1 MSSKFPGE
9 NHGAP
14 MDSQRESF
22 VSEAYLRAKSVW
34 RGRPQRRRRK
44 SDITAGQAST
54 AFAKGRDP
62 RMLST
67 VLSSIVQDMGWSEEI
82 DQARIIEEWAEFVG
96 EGTAA
101 HTKVL
106 GISDGV
112 LLVQCD
118 STTWATELRRL
129 RAEML
134 TRLMRE
140 YPDAEIRDVR
150 FLAPGAPSW
159 RHGPRVVKGRGP
171 RDTYG

>member
-1 MSSKFPGE
+1 MSGGS
-9 NHGAP
+9 
-14 MDSQRESF
+14 DSF

-34 RGRPQRRRRK
+34 RGKIQRRKRTSAVGDDAVSK
-44 SDITAGQAST
+44 P
-54 AFAKGRDP
+54 FARGRDP
-62 RMLST
+62 RQLSN
-67 VLSSIVQDMGWSEEI
+67 VLETIVQDMGWSEDL
-82 DQARIIEEWAEFVG
+82 DQARILEDWPNFVG

-101 HTKVL
+101 HTRVI

-112 LLVQCD
+112 LQVQCD

-134 TRLMRE
+134 TRIVQE
-140 YPDAEIRDVR
+140 YPDAEIRDLR